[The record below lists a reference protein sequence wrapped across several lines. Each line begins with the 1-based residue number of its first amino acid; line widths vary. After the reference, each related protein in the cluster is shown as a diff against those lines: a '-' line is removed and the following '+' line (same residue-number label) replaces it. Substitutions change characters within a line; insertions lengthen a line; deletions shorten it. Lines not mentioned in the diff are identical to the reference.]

1 MRVRSLVLSGV
12 MLVLALSGAS
22 GQQEQRTVEEV
33 VRDYVGLYTRATL
46 PEWKTLFHPGFTA
59 AHAADDG
66 SIRVRTLEEFYRSQ
80 EGYFATGRSISER
93 LENVR
98 IEQGRRIARVH
109 ADFVLTE
116 NGEASRGKLGL
127 HLVEGKEGWR
137 IVAVVFSYD
146 KP

>member
-1 MRVRSLVLSGV
+1 MRLRFLTLGVWLLVCV
-12 MLVLALSGAS
+12 AAS
-22 GQQEQRTVEEV
+22 PGQQPRSRTLDQT

-46 PEWKTLFHPGFTA
+46 PEWKKLFHPMFTA

-66 SIRVRTLEEFYRSQ
+66 SIRVRNLEEFYRSQ
-80 EGYFATGRSISER
+80 QGYFATGHSISER

-98 IEQGRRIARVH
+98 IEQGRRIARVN

-116 NGEASRGKLGL
+116 NGEESRGKLGL
-127 HLVEGKEGWR
+127 HLVEGTDGWR